1 MLEIP
6 DQPTNKYFKVL
17 YGPLNHAFHITL
29 HNKPYKN
36 IVLFDDNFRQ
46 IRKIDVSQVSSFQS
60 RCVQSD
66 STVNVLNRKQSI
78 VTKQH
83 LIEIY
88 FASTN
93 KHPLTFTTVSYADCQ
108 LLSEEIEKVFG
119 VRVYNYGTLN
129 TAFKNALRN
138 VGEAEQV
145 TEDYDRFQRNLDSY
159 QFHRNAYELK
169 SLYDFAQLDYNEHT
183 EPLAEIS
190 SNFPVV
196 IEGNLEDGSF
206 VSYRDIL
213 TRNNLNTSVYKVEW
227 YLSKSVGSSEEYFE
241 TASETA
247 DTFYIS
253 EYMIGHFVMVKVY
266 RALKFN
272 ENRTFVFSTAQK
284 GPIYPSSLLCHH
296 ILINST
302 KKPDLHETLISTLDL
317 DVLFNVVDKSH
328 KFGMYEQF
336 NNNQIVSNFAEY
348 QKYLENNVSNSEK
361 KETKSAVIKTKK
373 NPKKDSRPK
382 ITNEDTETED
392 VDLTDRNAVLTDNNT
407 ENASDDNSAN
417 NSKENDSTINA
428 DADLNASVGFDNSDE
443 NNNTNSDTN
452 NPKNSTDSSKN
463 NENEIVQPR
472 KFNHNSIKLKV
483 PSKMYDSEEDDEQLE
498 EGEGERV
505 VGLNK
510 FDEKNAESLK
520 FLYGEGYKKEK
531 ESNYKDLHETTTVSE
546 LSSSDNV
553 GFDVEEIFREEP
565 RRRRFS
571 IFSIFKPKKKNSPAA
586 RPLNPKDFKE
596 NHKAEKKMMQD
607 KVRPGKNTGR
617 FKDMNTKREMMNKKE
632 SSMANKNVSNN
643 AKRPPS
649 EEESQQVALEVVKDM
664 IEESETNKVVKES
677 TYEDE
682 EALNM
687 NEDSL
692 DKTKIKLDKKMEK
705 KLMKEQK
712 NKQKREVKQKKQ
724 EEKQKQKNKGK
735 RVVYNKKYEKQ
746 LKQQKAS
753 TKKNPRGMS
762 SPNALSEHSEVEEDH
777 DDHDDNENMTE
788 KSPKKM
794 PRNGNQMGKGS
805 GNSNLKAN
813 MKMKNKMVKNTVNE
827 SKMVEKS
834 PKVGKSQMK
843 NMKPEKGKKGKRVVY
858 NKKYEKQLKQQNA
871 STKKNPKGMSNPNTL
886 SEHSEPE
893 NDYTSEQEYEEYND
907 GKSRNNVQN
916 NVNRNN
922 MTSRSEKKMP
932 KQMKQNKKK
941 GSGGLFGLFKRIV
954 EQPKN
959 VEVQSNQDNEV
970 DDALKQAVIKEQRLK
985 RFMETVKFVPVE
997 LKICLNELVIR
1008 YGPSSLSLKWKVIEV
1023 EKADELVFDQ
1033 FPSMQKQLENKL
1045 TLIYKSTIPIR
1056 IGLRTQSTFQRNVL
1070 YHSILFNKYRPNY
1083 SIDRCE
1089 RELENCYYNG
1099 VRMAYTKAC
1108 RALYEHKKRNEV
1120 TDLKEAAEAPKQM
1133 QLNIYVYTV
1142 QEQMKTN

>member
-348 QKYLENNVSNSEK
+348 QKYLENNVN
-361 KETKSAVIKTKK
+361 
-373 NPKKDSRPK
+373 
-382 ITNEDTETED
+382 
-392 VDLTDRNAVLTDNNT
+392 NNT

-687 NEDSL
+687 NED
-692 DKTKIKLDKKMEK
+692 K
-705 KLMKEQK
+705 
-712 NKQKREVKQKKQ
+712 
-724 EEKQKQKNKGK
+724 
-735 RVVYNKKYEKQ
+735 
-746 LKQQKAS
+746 
-753 TKKNPRGMS
+753 
-762 SPNALSEHSEVEEDH
+762 HSEVEEDH